1 MKAAVLVT
9 FNPDPNELERTCEA
23 LGAQVD
29 HLCVVD
35 NGSSIDIDPV
45 VALCCGSVIKLST
58 NLGIAA
64 AQNKGLRA
72 VIEEGAEFIVLSD
85 QDSVM
90 PPGAID
96 SLIEI
101 VNSDPLCAAAVPM
114 FRDDK
119 LSAPSGFILSDSLF
133 FTPSRQTAGQHDLLQ
148 AIASG
153 MVINAKCLSEVGL
166 MDEALFIDWVDIEW
180 CWRARARGFRILGS
194 ADVVMTHNLGDMARN
209 LGYRHATLRA
219 PQRHYYITRNAFY
232 LAFYSQNLSF
242 IRRLVLVLRSL
253 RYVIAFPILGSPT
266 LANLKA
272 VVIGVLHATLGRVGR
287 YDLQTSR
294 PTSKIRQ

>member
-9 FNPDPNELERTCEA
+9 FNPDPDELKRTCEA

-35 NGSSIDIDPV
+35 NGSSIDIDPI
-45 VALCCGSVIKLST
+45 VAPYSGSVIKLST
-58 NLGIAA
+58 NHGIAA

-119 LSAPSGFILSDSLF
+119 IRPE
-133 FTPSRQTAGQHDLLQ
+133 R
-148 AIASG
+148 
-153 MVINAKCLSEVGL
+153 
-166 MDEALFIDWVDIEW
+166 
-180 CWRARARGFRILGS
+180 
-194 ADVVMTHNLGDMARN
+194 
-209 LGYRHATLRA
+209 
-219 PQRHYYITRNAFY
+219 FY
-232 LAFYSQNLSF
+232 LIGFLVFHAFTTD
-242 IRRLVLVLRSL
+242 RWAARL
-253 RYVIAFPILGSPT
+253 
-266 LANLKA
+266 
-272 VVIGVLHATLGRVGR
+272 ATGNCLWNG
-287 YDLQTSR
+287 D
-294 PTSKIRQ
+294 